1 MIDPF
6 DDGFGQ
12 EVSRRDSRGKWP
24 ETFLRDE
31 HPTGRGNFY
40 MARTRI
46 VVLGGGF
53 GGVYTALHLERLLGS
68 SAEITLVSR
77 ENFFLFTPMLHEVA
91 ASDID
96 ITHLVSPLRALLRH
110 TTVFVG
116 EVASIDCHD
125 RTVAV
130 SHGSEAHVHR
140 LRYDHLVVALGS
152 TTNFYGL
159 PGLEQHALTMKTLG
173 DAIHLRNEVIGAL
186 EESDGECAAGGD
198 EPLTCV
204 VVGGG
209 FAGVETIAG
218 LNDFVREGLAFY
230 PRVTA
235 SRVRMV
241 LVHAGSVILPELG
254 EKLGRYAQQQLAKG
268 GVEIITNAKVADA
281 GRDGVRLADGRF
293 IPSRVIVWT
302 AGTSPHP
309 LLHDLPCQLDH
320 GRIVVDET
328 LAVPGFPGVWAVGDC
343 AVVPDRRTGKPHP
356 PTAQHAIREGKT
368 VARNI
373 AASIKGRPPVPFDF
387 RTIGQLAA
395 IGKRAGVARV
405 AGVNFSGFFA
415 WWLWRTVYLSK
426 LPRLEKK
433 IRVAIDWTLDLVF
446 SKDFVQFLTVRA
458 PVMSARASDARERVG
473 EFEGR
478 SPSDKSRAEVA

>member
-1 MIDPF
+1 MIDRF
-6 DDGFGQ
+6 DEGFGQ
-12 EVSRRDSRGKWP
+12 EVSRRHSRSGWP
-24 ETFLRDE
+24 ETFRRGE
-31 HPTGRGNFY
+31 HPTGRGNFH

-53 GGVYTALHLERLLGS
+53 GGVYTALHLERALGS

-110 TTVFVG
+110 ATVFVG

-140 LRYDHLVVALGS
+140 LPYDHLVVALGS

-186 EESDGECAAGGD
+186 EESDSECAAGGD
-198 EPLTCV
+198 EPLTFV

-254 EKLGRYAQQQLAKG
+254 EKLGRYAQEQLAKD
-268 GVEIITNAKVADA
+268 GVEIITNARVADA

-293 IPSRVIVWT
+293 IPGRLIVWT
-302 AGTSPHP
+302 AGTTPHP
-309 LLHDLPCQLDH
+309 LLHGLPCRLDH

-328 LAVPGFPGVWAVGDC
+328 LAVPGFPGMWAVGDC

-373 AASIKGRPPVPFDF
+373 AAAIKGRPPVPFDF

-395 IGKRAGVARV
+395 IGKRTGVARV

-446 SKDFVQFLTVRA
+446 SKDFVQFLTVRG
-458 PVMSARASDARERVG
+458 PVMSTAASATPERAAPMVAAA
-473 EFEGR
+473 
-478 SPSDKSRAEVA
+478 PAPVTRAEVA

>member
-1 MIDPF
+1 M
-6 DDGFGQ
+6 
-12 EVSRRDSRGKWP
+12 
-24 ETFLRDE
+24 
-31 HPTGRGNFY
+31 
-40 MARTRI
+40 
-46 VVLGGGF
+46 
-53 GGVYTALHLERLLGS
+53 
-68 SAEITLVSR
+68 
-77 ENFFLFTPMLHEVA
+77 
-91 ASDID
+91 
-96 ITHLVSPLRALLRH
+96 
-110 TTVFVG
+110 
-116 EVASIDCHD
+116 
-125 RTVAV
+125 
-130 SHGSEAHVHR
+130 
-140 LRYDHLVVALGS
+140 ALGS

-186 EESDGECAAGGD
+186 EEADGECAAGGD
-198 EPLTCV
+198 EPLTFV

-254 EKLGRYAQQQLAKG
+254 EKLGRYAQQQLARG

-293 IPSRVIVWT
+293 IPSRLIVWT

-328 LAVPGFPGVWAVGDC
+328 LACQASRACGRVGDC

-395 IGKRAGVARV
+395 IGKRTGVARV

-458 PVMSARASDARERVG
+458 PVMSTARLRHSARTRGADGRIDARSESLVPRWHSHADRRQNRMARGRRPRRLRVRHDVRDSHAALSRLAVARHDTTHRARSCSSMASTSGWIRRPARSPSPVSAMRLGSFTRMGRAGSCRSAAIRGRRGSSRSTTARASG
-473 EFEGR
+473 TR
-478 SPSDKSRAEVA
+478 SWSRTAADLPC

>member
-1 MIDPF
+1 
-6 DDGFGQ
+6 
-12 EVSRRDSRGKWP
+12 
-24 ETFLRDE
+24 
-31 HPTGRGNFY
+31 

-46 VVLGGGF
+46 VVIGGGF
-53 GGVYTALHLERLLGS
+53 GGVYTALHLERLLGD

-77 ENFFLFTPMLHEVA
+77 ENFLLFTPMLHEVA

-110 TTVFVG
+110 ATVFVG
-116 EVASIDCHD
+116 EVESIDCQT
-125 RTVAV
+125 RSVV
-130 SHGSEAHVHR
+130 VKHGSEAHLHR
-140 LRYDHLVVALGS
+140 LPYDHLVVALGS
-152 TTNFYGL
+152 ITNFYGL

-173 DAIHLRNEVIGAL
+173 DAIHLRNEVIAAL
-186 EESDGECAAGGD
+186 EEADGECAAGGD
-198 EPLTCV
+198 EPLTFV
-204 VVGGG
+204 VAGGG

-235 SRVRMV
+235 SRIRMV

-254 EKLGRYAQQQLAKG
+254 EKLGGYAQQELERS
-268 GVEIITNAKVADA
+268 GVEIITNAKVADV
-281 GRDGVRLADGRF
+281 GHEGVRLADGRL
-293 IPSRVIVWT
+293 IPSRLIVWT

-328 LAVPGFPGVWAVGDC
+328 LAVPGFPGLWAVGDC

-356 PTAQHAIREGKT
+356 PTAQHAIREAKT
-368 VARNI
+368 AARNI
-373 AASIKGRPPVPFDF
+373 AACIKGKPTVPFNF

-395 IGKRAGVARV
+395 IGKRTGVARV

-446 SKDFVQFLTVRA
+446 SKDFVQFLTVRG
-458 PVMSARASDARERVG
+458 PVMSTPAAPTHPEHTAPAVAPTLAAVG
-473 EFEGR
+473 A
-478 SPSDKSRAEVA
+478 RAEVA